1 LKVKP
6 FFRDLLGEEELC
18 SSSAQR
24 VSSRADKGGAVWDVQ
39 GVMLIR
45 MLVES
50 ADPYLIK
57 WHMLSFNLDQYQM

>member
-1 LKVKP
+1 
-6 FFRDLLGEEELC
+6 
-18 SSSAQR
+18 
-24 VSSRADKGGAVWDVQ
+24 
-39 GVMLIR
+39 VMLIR